1 MQAIGLNKTQFS
13 FANLHCWSD
22 SWEWKIYKN
31 VVLND
36 KNGSK
41 NNEFLD
47 IAGIQHHKP
56 STSGPGAPP
65 GVQKTAPKGPGR
77 PRRPSRMVP
86 GTPPGRPRP
95 SREAPGPVPGAPGR
109 SWSTPNRPPDGPNPS
124 RANPKAPQSLPRT
137 EFCVLSGRPLH
148 EKLQKLHLQ
157 SSSSVRTFPSTAAC
171 AQHIE
176 SAVRLP
182 HMACWTTL
190 AYKHACIAC
199 RT

>member
-1 MQAIGLNKTQFS
+1 MQAIGLNKTQCS

-47 IAGIQHHKP
+47 MAGIQHHKP
-56 STSGPGAPP
+56 SKSGPGAAP
-65 GVQKTAPKGPGR
+65 GVQKPAPKGPGR
-77 PRRPSRMVP
+77 PRRPSRTVP
-86 GTPPGRPRP
+86 GAPPGRPRT
-95 SREAPGPVPGAPGR
+95 SREAPGIVPGGPGR
-109 SWSTPNRPPDGPNPS
+109 SRSPLKRPPDGPNPS
-124 RANPKAPQSLPRT
+124 RATPKAPQSLPRT

-148 EKLQKLHLQ
+148 EKLLKPRLQ

-176 SAVRLP
+176 FFYRVSYRGRN
-182 HMACWTTL
+182 WQS
-190 AYKHACIAC
+190 YG
-199 RT
+199 